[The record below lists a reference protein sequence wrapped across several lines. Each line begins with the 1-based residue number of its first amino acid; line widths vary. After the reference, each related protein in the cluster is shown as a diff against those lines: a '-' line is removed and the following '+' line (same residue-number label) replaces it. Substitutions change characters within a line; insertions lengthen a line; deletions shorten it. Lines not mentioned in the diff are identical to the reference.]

1 MKTLTRIVAVAGVA
15 TLALTACSSGS
26 KPSSDSGSTS
36 SASSNGASFKACA
49 VSDAGGWDDK
59 SFNESAYNGLKSAQ
73 SKLGIQINTAESSS
87 SADFVPNTE
96 SMVSDGCNLII
107 GVGFNLE
114 KALHASANENKDV
127 HYALVDS
134 SFSDDSNKTVTVE
147 NARPLLFN
155 TAEAAY
161 LAGYAA
167 AGMTKTGKVATFG
180 GIQIPSVTVF
190 MDGFADGV
198 AAYNKAKGTSVQVLG
213 WDKATQHGSF
223 TQSFDDQALGKQQ
236 AQQFIDQGADII
248 MPVAGPVGLGA
259 AAAAKA
265 DGKTYIVG
273 VDSDWYES
281 APDYKSIVLT
291 SVMKEIGASVEQA
304 ITDSVNGK
312 FSATPYVGTL
322 ENGGVSIAPFHEFD
336 SKVPQ
341 DLKDE
346 LTKLTDQIKKGELK
360 VESANSPK

>member
-1 MKTLTRIVAVAGVA
+1 MKHFTRLAASAGIVALAVAGCGGGG
-15 TLALTACSSGS
+15 TSGG
-26 KPSSDSGSTS
+26 SGK
-36 SASSNGASFKACA
+36 AQDAASFKACA
-49 VSDAGGWDDK
+49 VSDAGGWNDK
-59 SFNESAYNGLKSAQ
+59 SFNESAYNGLKDAQ
-73 SKLGIQINTAESSS
+73 SKLGIQINAAESSS
-87 SADFVPNTE
+87 DTDFAPNVE

-114 KALHASANENKDV
+114 QAIHKSANDNTDL
-127 HYALVDS
+127 HYALIDS
-134 SFSDDSNKTVTVE
+134 SFSEGKETVTLK
-147 NARPLLFN
+147 NGRPLLFN

-167 AGMTKTGKVATFG
+167 AGMSQTGKVATFG
-180 GIQIPSVTVF
+180 GMQIPAVTVF

-198 AAYNKAKGTSVQVLG
+198 DAYNAAHGTSVQLLG
-213 WDKATQHGSF
+213 WDKASQNGSF
-223 TQSFDDQALGKQQ
+223 TQNFDDQALGKQQ
-236 AQQFIDQGADII
+236 AQQFISQGADII

-259 AAAAKA
+259 AAAAQA
-265 DGKTYIVG
+265 DGKTYIIG
-273 VDSDWYES
+273 VDSDWYQS
-281 APDYKSIVLT
+281 APDYQSIVLT

-312 FSATPYVGTL
+312 FTATPYVGTL
-322 ENGGVSIAPFHEFD
+322 ENGGVSIAPFHDFD
-336 SKVPQ
+336 SKVPS